1 MMGKRWALLVTVLAL
16 LPAGAAPGPA
26 PRPAGPLPAI
36 IVEAVYPGANAQ
48 VVADTV
54 AAPIEQQLKGVDKM
68 LHLLSRCASDGTCT
82 LTATFAPGVDL
93 DAAHVQVTKRVISAH
108 SALPDVVKRGG
119 VTIKKKPAHVLLLAA
134 FSSPGG
140 TW

>member
-1 MMGKRWALLVTVLAL
+1 
-16 LPAGAAPGPA
+16 
-26 PRPAGPLPAI
+26 
-36 IVEAVYPGANAQ
+36 NAQ

-54 AAPIEQQLKGVDKM
+54 AAPIEQQIKGVDKM
-68 LHLLSRCASDGTCT
+68 RYLLSRYASDGTCT
-82 LTATFAPGVDL
+82 LTATCAPGVDL

-119 VTIKKKPAHVLLLAA
+119 VTIKKKPAHVLQLIA

-140 TW
+140 TYGTLYLSNYATLQVRSELVVVPHVSDVVLF